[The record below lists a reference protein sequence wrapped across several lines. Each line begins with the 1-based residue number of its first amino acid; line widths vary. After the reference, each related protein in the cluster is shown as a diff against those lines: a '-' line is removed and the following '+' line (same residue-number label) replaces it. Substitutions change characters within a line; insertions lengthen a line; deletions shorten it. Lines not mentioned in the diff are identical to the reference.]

1 MTAPLLK
8 SKLAPVAGRQRRF
21 RLARALAVFWAAAAL
36 ATWLL
41 VLIQR
46 GAGWQWP
53 WLVPWL
59 GAVAAVVTFIVWRRI
74 RRWEPDYRD
83 IARRIEVQHPE
94 LHALLLTAV
103 EQQPDAATGRL
114 NFLQERV
121 IAEAVDASR
130 KHSWIDAVSNSRL
143 LGVRFARL
151 AALVLL
157 ILGLVQLHR
166 VPAEAHT
173 RHGRT
178 TATLSDK
185 VTVTNST
192 TNSSGSVTVPA
203 GGGSVTVT
211 LSASIPETDSM
222 RTDLSVA

>member
-21 RLARALAVFWAAAAL
+21 RLARAVAVFWAAAAL

-59 GAVAAVVTFIVWRRI
+59 GAVAAVMTFVVWRRI

-94 LHALLLTAV
+94 LHALLLAAV

-130 KHSWIDAVSNSRL
+130 KHSWIDTVSSSRL
-143 LGVRFARL
+143 LGVQFARL

-157 ILGLVQLHR
+157 ILAL
-166 VPAEAHT
+166 
-173 RHGRT
+173 
-178 TATLSDK
+178 
-185 VTVTNST
+185 
-192 TNSSGSVTVPA
+192 
-203 GGGSVTVT
+203 
-211 LSASIPETDSM
+211 
-222 RTDLSVA
+222 